1 MTTPEKS
8 RPGVRGNVVP
18 ENRPATFFTSLGL
31 IAAAFTLTSASPS
44 RGSGRGISSI
54 RRTDGTPNLLKRKAF
69 MQSSTHRFSN
79 LVVFISHVCHHFF
92 LKFPKIVISENSKFF
107 VRLLRRHCFY
117 LN

>member
-44 RGSGRGISSI
+44 PGSGRGISSI
-54 RRTDGTPNLLKRKAF
+54 RRTDGGPNSLKRKAF
-69 MQSSTHRFSN
+69 M
-79 LVVFISHVCHHFF
+79 
-92 LKFPKIVISENSKFF
+92 
-107 VRLLRRHCFY
+107 
-117 LN
+117 